1 MARLTS
7 TLGQFVSY
15 KTAVNRYRNW
25 NKIPSTSRESEQMSR
40 DLKKRGF
47 TSVCP
52 TTCYVFMQSV
62 GMLNDHVV
70 TCFRHKELCG
80 V

>member
-1 MARLTS
+1 
-7 TLGQFVSY
+7 
-15 KTAVNRYRNW
+15 
-25 NKIPSTSRESEQMSR
+25 MSR

-47 TSVCP
+47 TFVDP
-52 TTCYVFMQSV
+52 TICYGFMQSV

-70 TCFRHKELCG
+70 TCFRYKELCG